1 MRGQPVD
8 VALHDRLLAAAR
20 RDPAVEHAAFQ
31 LNVPFRAL
39 WVVGWFRAPGVD
51 SAALRRADEFYMNAV
66 SPDYFATIGTR
77 IVRGRAF
84 GSHDGTDAPGVV
96 IVSTSLA
103 KLLWPDKNA
112 VGQCVK
118 IDTDRECRYVVG
130 IAEDIKNTRLSD
142 DPGLYYYLPSAQY
155 NPQFGHLLLR
165 IRGNAAEHA
174 DAIRRMLQKEMSGAS
189 YVTVTRF
196 TDVVNEQTHSWQ
208 LGTTMFIAYGMIALL
223 VAAVG
228 LFSVIAYDVEQRRH
242 EMGVRIALGAKPRD
256 VARLVLRRG
265 LAVAGAGLVIGG
277 IATLATTGGV
287 SSLLFEVS
295 PRDPVVYGVAGVII
309 LSVSAIASFIPARQ
323 ASRVDPASALR
334 AD

>member
-1 MRGQPVD
+1 
-8 VALHDRLLAAAR
+8 
-20 RDPAVEHAAFQ
+20 
-31 LNVPFRAL
+31 
-39 WVVGWFRAPGVD
+39 
-51 SAALRRADEFYMNAV
+51 
-66 SPDYFATIGTR
+66 
-77 IVRGRAF
+77 
-84 GSHDGTDAPGVV
+84 
-96 IVSTSLA
+96 
-103 KLLWPDKNA
+103 
-112 VGQCVK
+112 
-118 IDTDRECRYVVG
+118 
-130 IAEDIKNTRLSD
+130 
-142 DPGLYYYLPSAQY
+142 
-155 NPQFGHLLLR
+155 
-165 IRGNAAEHA
+165 
-174 DAIRRMLQKEMSGAS
+174 
-189 YVTVTRF
+189 
-196 TDVVNEQTHSWQ
+196 
-208 LGTTMFIAYGMIALL
+208 MIALL

>member
-1 MRGQPVD
+1 
-8 VALHDRLLAAAR
+8 
-20 RDPAVEHAAFQ
+20 
-31 LNVPFRAL
+31 
-39 WVVGWFRAPGVD
+39 
-51 SAALRRADEFYMNAV
+51 
-66 SPDYFATIGTR
+66 
-77 IVRGRAF
+77 
-84 GSHDGTDAPGVV
+84 
-96 IVSTSLA
+96 
-103 KLLWPDKNA
+103 
-112 VGQCVK
+112 
-118 IDTDRECRYVVG
+118 VVG

-323 ASRVDPASALR
+323 ASSVDPASALR